1 MERKRCS
8 NQEKNG
14 NKKAGTREKEI
25 DGQIDKTRKKV
36 EESQSICKSDK
47 VQCRKDED
55 NPGKDWKKKKREG
68 TEIS

>member
-47 VQCRKDED
+47 VQS
-55 NPGKDWKKKKREG
+55 KRRR
-68 TEIS
+68 